1 MSSNV
6 AQNYPYS
13 SETEDDRAAAVEAAL
28 RQFEGLRDKVDA
40 EATPVGPDPDDDNVA
55 ERRWWTWV
63 CPADEFKGRLHVY
76 GYALEK
82 HAQYTVC
89 DACGRTFLR

>member
-13 SETEDDRAAAVEAAL
+13 SETEEQRAAVVEDVLA
-28 RQFEGLRDKVDA
+28 RFEALRDKVA
-40 EATPVGPDPDDDNVA
+40 TETTPVGPDPDDDNVA

-63 CPADEFKGRLHVY
+63 CPAEIEGRLHVA
-76 GYALEK
+76 GFALEK
-82 HAQYTVC
+82 HALYTVC
-89 DACGRTFLR
+89 DRCGKTFLR